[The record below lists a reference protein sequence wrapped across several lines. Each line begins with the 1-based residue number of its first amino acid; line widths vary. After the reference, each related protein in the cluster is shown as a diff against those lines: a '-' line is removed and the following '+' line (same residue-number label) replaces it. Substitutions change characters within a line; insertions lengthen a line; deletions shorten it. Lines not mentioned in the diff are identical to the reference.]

1 MQQRQFITEDFLLF
15 FQGFIFNVSVDD
27 TDIDKVFVGN
37 WRWRI
42 KRTED
47 TSSVNF
53 VSNVDNRLKI
63 INKKLL
69 A

>member
-37 WRWRI
+37 
-42 KRTED
+42 
-47 TSSVNF
+47 
-53 VSNVDNRLKI
+53 
-63 INKKLL
+63 
-69 A
+69 